1 MFSATSLYVFEKLVI
16 PRDPELMIKK
26 KKLRVLSKRSD
37 KSSFGIL
44 LV

>member
-1 MFSATSLYVFEKLVI
+1 MFSATSLYVFSKLVI
-16 PRDPELMIKK
+16 PRDPELMIK